1 MDIVKGTVAAVAVIA
16 LLGCSGGEKEKAG
29 TVIGAGLGA
38 LAGAHVG
45 KGTGKLI
52 AVAVGT
58 LAGAA
63 LGGEVGKSLDRA
75 DRLAMERSTQHA
87 LEKNKTGRQ
96 EHLAQPR
103 FGQRG
108 DGYPDPDLPD
118 RFRAVLP
125 RIPADRSPWAARPRP
140 VTDALAGSPTGPG
153 GSSAESG
160 DTRPRMRRAGRSG
173 WMRGCLGVAC
183 RAPTASGVFHSEP
196 C

>member
-45 KGTGKLI
+45 KGTGRLI

-87 LEKNKTGRQ
+87 LEKTRRAARAPGATQIRATRGR
-96 EHLAQPR
+96 
-103 FGQRG
+103 
-108 DGYPDPDLPD
+108 
-118 RFRAVLP
+118 LP
-125 RIPADRSPWAARPRP
+125 RPGPTGPIPGSIAANTSNRSPWAARPRP
-140 VTDALAGSPTGPG
+140 VTDAPAGSPTGPG
-153 GSSAESG
+153 GSSAEGG
-160 DTRPRMRRAGRSG
+160 DTRPRMRRARRSG